1 MKQTLIVI
9 VLFFTVLQSWGQLK
23 SNAHTKSISTQSDT
37 VYFDSLSVDPNSMVM
52 SGIDSTAY
60 AVNFAEG
67 YLIWYD
73 KPAFDSV
80 QISYRT
86 WPINITIPV
95 SHKSTQVFRPDE
107 KGTVNP
113 FKYNGDAPQ
122 NTQFSTGKLDKT
134 GSISRGVLFGN
145 NQNLGINSNLNLQLS
160 GELSN
165 NVKIKAVISDDNI
178 PVQPDGNTQLLQD
191 FDQVYIQ
198 LYNDNWKLVAGDFR
212 IRKPKSHFMAF
223 DKRLRGGGVKARF
236 TLSPKI
242 ENTISVNAA
251 ISRGKFARNILT
263 GIEGNQGP
271 YRLKGAENEAFI
283 IVLSGTEEV
292 FIDGVKMIRGQEND
306 YVIDYNLAEVTFT
319 ANQPMNKDKRIVI
332 EFQYSAQAYSRSLF
346 QLSDNIKTEKLNL
359 NFNMYS
365 EQDNKNQ
372 PLQQDLT
379 ASNIALL
386 DAIGDNINA
395 AVVPSMRETEFSA
408 DRVMYKLLVD
418 LVSGDSIFQYSTSED
433 SAQYLVTFTDVGF
446 GKGDYVEIAS
456 NANGRV
462 FEYVMPIAGVKQG
475 NHLPVIVLITP
486 KRKQMYT
493 IGGDYTLNRST
504 KLVFEAVLTSSDV
517 NTFSSIGNQNNVGG
531 GFRVGFENR
540 KQMSG
545 DTVAPWFMQT
555 KVTYE
560 NRTDNFEAVQRYRS
574 VEFDRNWNIRGQTLT
589 GTQHVPSAEIGWVKK
604 GLGQLSYQFKS
615 FVAGD
620 SYKGI
625 RHQVVS
631 DLDNTKYTAKFTGS
645 YLSSSG
651 GLGNSNFNRHKA
663 LIQKKYKKINI
674 GFRDD
679 FEHNIL
685 KEVNTDTL
693 NTSSY
698 RFFEWEAFISNGD
711 SAKNKFRIGYMN
723 RFNDNVSNNNLGRS
737 TNVQAVNGQLKLI
750 SNPKAQL
757 QLTSQYRVLEVVNSE
772 LYTGDP
778 EQNLTN
784 RIDYSLRLLKGVITL
799 SSFYVIGSGLI
810 EEQAFIYVEV
820 PPGTGVYTWVDFNEN
835 GIVEQD
841 EFQVAVFQDQ
851 ANYIRV
857 LTQTNNFEKVYR
869 TQFNQ
874 SVFLRPAS
882 VWKNK
887 KGVRQVISK
896 FSNQF
901 AYRIDRKTDDNSLEN
916 WVDPFATG
924 VADSNIRV
932 LNSSLRN
939 TVYLN
944 RANRLWS
951 LDYTYQELNAKLLQ
965 TNGLLGSTDAFNQLN
980 FRYNMSRV
988 YQINLEGKMGEKVS
1002 ASQFSSQRNYFIT
1015 YSSVKPTLTYL
1026 QGSGVKIK
1034 MFFEQTDKRN
1044 TAELGNETNLSK
1056 KYGTEVNVRKV
1067 GKGSVTV
1074 SASYLENKFVGD
1086 VNSAVSYQMLD
1097 GLQPGKNGL
1106 WEVSYQRTIAKYLQL
1121 NLRYNGRVSEENP
1134 VIHTGSV
1141 QVRAFF

>member
-1 MKQTLIVI
+1 
-9 VLFFTVLQSWGQLK
+9 
-23 SNAHTKSISTQSDT
+23 
-37 VYFDSLSVDPNSMVM
+37 
-52 SGIDSTAY
+52 
-60 AVNFAEG
+60 
-67 YLIWYD
+67 
-73 KPAFDSV
+73 
-80 QISYRT
+80 
-86 WPINITIPV
+86 
-95 SHKSTQVFRPDE
+95 
-107 KGTVNP
+107 
-113 FKYNGDAPQ
+113 
-122 NTQFSTGKLDKT
+122 
-134 GSISRGVLFGN
+134 
-145 NQNLGINSNLNLQLS
+145 
-160 GELSN
+160 
-165 NVKIKAVISDDNI
+165 
-178 PVQPDGNTQLLQD
+178 
-191 FDQVYIQ
+191 
-198 LYNDNWKLVAGDFR
+198 
-212 IRKPKSHFMAF
+212 
-223 DKRLRGGGVKARF
+223 
-236 TLSPKI
+236 
-242 ENTISVNAA
+242 
-251 ISRGKFARNILT
+251 
-263 GIEGNQGP
+263 
-271 YRLKGAENEAFI
+271 
-283 IVLSGTEEV
+283 
-292 FIDGVKMIRGQEND
+292 
-306 YVIDYNLAEVTFT
+306 
-319 ANQPMNKDKRIVI
+319 
-332 EFQYSAQAYSRSLF
+332 
-346 QLSDNIKTEKLNL
+346 
-359 NFNMYS
+359 
-365 EQDNKNQ
+365 
-372 PLQQDLT
+372 
-379 ASNIALL
+379 
-386 DAIGDNINA
+386 
-395 AVVPSMRETEFSA
+395 
-408 DRVMYKLLVD
+408 
-418 LVSGDSIFQYSTSED
+418 
-433 SAQYLVTFTDVGF
+433 
-446 GKGDYVEIAS
+446 VEIAS

-799 SSFYVIGSGLI
+799 SSFYEIGSGLI